1 MIRLAPI
8 AKEAI
13 FEENAK
19 QLRTLC
25 KKFNNRLLTEAP
37 TGFTE
42 TVHEIFTAMAL
53 AGSTA
58 PPANVFKKS
67 VQKGNDIVP
76 WVKGASKLNHQ
87 KAHYDELWNQT
98 KNKQGHWYSGKA
110 STLWDEG
117 KAISELI
124 IKMYIAPL
132 SGYTLKSAERVFGGG
147 AGGKKI
153 IADVQIH
160 ESVKGGTAVDLD
172 VSLKAG
178 KHAQFTNLSPG
189 KLMNIVFPG
198 QGVKEGMGLLKFLYG
213 KGYKKIL
220 DQGCRSYLSVCLR
233 AYRKNRSLN
242 WPPKTSS
249 ITPAEIKI
257 LDDICGIRMKGT
269 SVGGATNNSILNKW
283 VKSQTWESWRK
294 TSLKKTHVA
303 MKHLFGTNPLT
314 TDAGKANYLKSKRI
328 RINGT
333 INDYFD
339 ADWKKLHQNQIEDLI
354 IYILRSDPTNSYL
367 YAGSAG
373 KKLSFLPSAAEIK
386 NHKYNIDVEDGN
398 IDHLQNETGGDYVKI
413 ITVSSKQGNKNLF
426 KFDLR
431 FRFAGTRGQ
440 WTSDISHKGSVF
452 KIYPEFWKYFT
463 GVPAGIWP

>member
-1 MIRLAPI
+1 MIKLAPY

-67 VQKGNDIVP
+67 VQKGNDIEP
-76 WVKGASKLNHQ
+76 WVKGASKLDHP
-87 KAHYDELWNQT
+87 KLHYDELWNQT

-117 KAISELI
+117 KAIADLI

-147 AGGKKI
+147 ASGKKI

-160 ESVKGGTAVDLD
+160 ETISGKKNVLA

-189 KLMNIVFPG
+189 KLMDIVFPG
-198 QGVKEGMGLLKFLYG
+198 QGVKQGMGLLKF
-213 KGYKKIL
+213 
-220 DQGCRSYLSVCLR
+220 
-233 AYRKNRSLN
+233 
-242 WPPKTSS
+242 
-249 ITPAEIKI
+249 
-257 LDDICGIRMKGT
+257 
-269 SVGGATNNSILNKW
+269 
-283 VKSQTWESWRK
+283 
-294 TSLKKTHVA
+294 
-303 MKHLFGTNPLT
+303 
-314 TDAGKANYLKSKRI
+314 
-328 RINGT
+328 
-333 INDYFD
+333 
-339 ADWKKLHQNQIEDLI
+339 
-354 IYILRSDPTNSYL
+354 
-367 YAGSAG
+367 
-373 KKLSFLPSAAEIK
+373 
-386 NHKYNIDVEDGN
+386 
-398 IDHLQNETGGDYVKI
+398 
-413 ITVSSKQGNKNLF
+413 
-426 KFDLR
+426 
-431 FRFAGTRGQ
+431 
-440 WTSDISHKGSVF
+440 
-452 KIYPEFWKYFT
+452 
-463 GVPAGIWP
+463 